1 MTQAHRPGKV
11 NLKKKLKKGK
21 HNQSLINEHEIKRKT
36 STSLDKGMKLFDLA
50 NCVWSLTKIND
61 FQCAEEFVLEVQVL
75 RRCFAAV
82 VLDEGKASRPKNVV
96 VGALDWP
103 VEV

>member
-1 MTQAHRPGKV
+1 
-11 NLKKKLKKGK
+11 
-21 HNQSLINEHEIKRKT
+21 
-36 STSLDKGMKLFDLA
+36 MKLFDLA